1 MTVIIGLVVVMLAVF
16 GGFALHGGK
25 FGTIIAAAP
34 FELLMIFGAGFGALI
49 VANSNLVFKQA
60 LAGLGK
66 TFKGSK
72 WDQENYKELLG
83 LMFVL
88 VKTMRTKGVV
98 AVEGHIE
105 NPEDSKIFQHFSTV
119 SADHHVVEFIAD
131 YMRMM
136 TMNFED
142 PNQME
147 DAMNMDLERHH
158 KEQHEPVHALS
169 VLGDG
174 LPALGIVAAV
184 LGVIKAMGAISE
196 PVEILGAL
204 IASALVGTFLGI
216 FLSYTIVAPMAGR
229 LGQIMEEES
238 HFFNVVKVVLIS
250 YLHGNAPQIAV
261 ELGRRNIP
269 THLQPKFL
277 EIEDFLSE
285 IPPEL

>member
-1 MTVIIGLVVVMLAVF
+1 MFVIIGLVVVFGATF
-16 GGFALHGGK
+16 GGYALAGGK
-25 FGTIIAAAP
+25 FGTILKAAP
-34 FELLMIFGAGFGALI
+34 FELLMIFGAGLGAMI
-49 VANSNLVFKQA
+49 VANSTSILKAAFGGIVKA
-60 LAGLGK
+60 A
-66 TFKGSK
+66 KGSK
-72 WDQENYKELLG
+72 WNEDHYKDLLG

-98 AVEGHIE
+98 AIEGHIE
-105 NPEDSKIFQHFSTV
+105 NPEESKIFQNFS
-119 SADHHVVEFIAD
+119 SISDDHHVVEFIAD

-147 DAMNMDLERHH
+147 DAMNADLENHH
-158 KEQHEPVHALS
+158 KEEHEPVHALA

-216 FLSYTIVAPMAGR
+216 FLSYTIVAPLAGR
-229 LGQIMEEES
+229 FGQVVEEES
-238 HFFNVVKVVLIS
+238 RIFEVIKIILIS

-261 ELGRRNIP
+261 EIGRRNVP
-269 THLQPKFL
+269 TELRPSFV
-277 EIEDFLSE
+277 EVEEYLSE